1 MLYKRAQSFL
11 DNLLDHTELLFSN
24 LKLFFGSSIIVFK
37 INGSCLELFK
47 MSGIATMY
55 SGGWGGGKQL
65 PSFTSGFWYSL
76 KQKSV

>member
-11 DNLLDHTELLFSN
+11 DNLLDHTELLFSD

-37 INGSCLELFK
+37 INGSCLELLFK
-47 MSGIATMY
+47 TLGIATMY

-65 PSFTSGFWYSL
+65 PSSGFWYSL